1 MLTHK
6 GTQELKTDRLT
17 MRRFRPEDAKEMY
30 NNWAK
35 DERVC
40 KFLTWDPHESEE
52 ATKQLLEYWCKDYE
66 KPDWYQWAIVYDGK
80 VIGSL
85 AVVEFSEK
93 NESAELG
100 YCIGY
105 EYWGMGIMSESVQA
119 VIDFL
124 FSEVG
129 LNRITICHAVKNPA
143 SGRVAQKCGL
153 VLEGIHKEEF
163 KSRSGEYLDIAHYGI
178 VRKDYKKLIK

>member
-6 GTQELKTDRLT
+6 GTQELKTERLT
-17 MRRFRPEDAKEMY
+17 LRRFRPEDAKEMY

-52 ATKQLLEYWCKDYE
+52 ATKQLLEYWCKGYE
-66 KPDWYQWAIVYDGK
+66 NPDWYQWAIVYDGK
-80 VIGSL
+80 VIGNI
-85 AVVEFSEK
+85 AVVELSAK
-93 NESAELG
+93 SESAELG
-100 YCIGY
+100 YCISFD
-105 EYWGMGIMSESVQA
+105 YWGMGFMSESVQA

-124 FSEVG
+124 FSEIG

-153 VLEGIHKEEF
+153 TLEGIHKEEF
-163 KSRSGEYLDIAHYGI
+163 KSRWGEYLDIAHYGI
-178 VRKDYKKLIK
+178 VRKDYEKLIK